1 MALTVWIFV
10 NKVMSLL
17 FKTSSKFVIAF
28 FPERGCSHHLQW
40 FWSPNKI
47 KSVTASTFSLYIFN
61 ELPTLVFF
69 PGESHEQRSLVG
81 YRPMGSQRVR
91 HICVTKHT
99 HTLAI
104 KWWDL
109 LPWSSFFECWVLG
122 QLFHSPLSPS
132 SRGSLVPFHFLSL
145 EWYHLHIWGCWYFS
159 WQSWFQLVIHPAQ
172 HSPVYKL
179 NKQGDTIQP
188 CCTSL
193 PILTLYGS
201 SLIRSNGFT

>member
-1 MALTVWIFV
+1 MWVW
-10 NKVMSLL
+10 SLGWEDPMEED
-17 FKTSSKFVIAF
+17 TANCSSILSWRI
-28 FPERGCSHHLQW
+28 PWTE
-40 FWSPNKI
+40 
-47 KSVTASTFSLYIFN
+47 
-61 ELPTLVFF
+61 
-69 PGESHEQRSLVG
+69 ESSGLSS
-81 YRPMGSQRVR
+81 MGSQRVR

-122 QLFHSPLSPS
+122 QLFHSPLSLS

-159 WQSWFQLVIHPAQ
+159 WQSWFQLVIHLAQ

-193 PILTLYGS
+193 PILTLNGS